1 MGKPDPRVDAYLDAL
16 QPVQRRPMAA
26 LRARVAA
33 LAPDAEETIAY
44 AMPAFRLGGK
54 FLLSYAAWKQHCTVY
69 PINDGLLDR
78 HAADLAGYTSTKG
91 GLHFSEA
98 KPLPDGLVDDLVR
111 ERVADVGK
119 GRY

>member
-1 MGKPDPRVDAYLDAL
+1 
-16 QPVQRRPMAA
+16 
-26 LRARVAA
+26 
-33 LAPDAEETIAY
+33 
-44 AMPAFRLGGK
+44 
-54 FLLSYAAWKQHCTVY
+54 VY

-78 HAADLAGYTSTKG
+78 YAAELVGFTSTKG